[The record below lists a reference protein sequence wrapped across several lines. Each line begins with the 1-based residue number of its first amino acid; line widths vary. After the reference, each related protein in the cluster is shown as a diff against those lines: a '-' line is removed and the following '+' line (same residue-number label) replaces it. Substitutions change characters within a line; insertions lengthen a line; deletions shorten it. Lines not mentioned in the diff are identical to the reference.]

1 MAFDAKRY
9 LYVGDSYGII
19 HQFNCEDLD
28 NIHKK
33 QKHMFRKE
41 ISSGNYV

>member
-28 NIHKK
+28 NIHDKK
-33 QKHMFRKE
+33 MFRKE
-41 ISSGNYV
+41 ISSGNFV

>member
-9 LYVGDSYGII
+9 LYIGDSYGII

-28 NIHKK
+28 NIKNK
-33 QKHMFRKE
+33 LMFRKE
-41 ISSGNYV
+41 ISSGNFV